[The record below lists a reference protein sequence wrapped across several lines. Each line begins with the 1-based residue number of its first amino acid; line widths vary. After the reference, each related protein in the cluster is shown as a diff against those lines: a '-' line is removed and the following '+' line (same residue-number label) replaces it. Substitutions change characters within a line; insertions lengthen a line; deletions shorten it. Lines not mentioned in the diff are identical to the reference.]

1 MDATCGAGTAHPQ
14 FLVGFIYL
22 IFSFLFNVLNI
33 IVCPFAIVLSVLQFM
48 ASDYPVCIFKLG
60 MTWGEAET
68 KAKDRTEWHNLV
80 ATLCSDRSKEDR

>member
-33 IVCPFAIVLSVLQFM
+33 IVCPFAIVLSVLQFT

-60 MTWGEAET
+60 WMEGTRVWF
-68 KAKDRTEWHNLV
+68 LF
-80 ATLCSDRSKEDR
+80 SKFILASKIRQIF

>member
-33 IVCPFAIVLSVLQFM
+33 IVLSVLQFT